1 MGIFSRLSD
10 IVNSNLNAL
19 LDRAEDPQKVIR
31 LVIQEMEDTLV
42 EVRSAAV
49 RLIAERREAER
60 RIAALTRDQEE
71 WHRKAEFA
79 VGRGREDLAKAAL
92 LAKSRAAQA
101 MAEVQVQIAAV
112 QAAIAQ
118 QNEDVG
124 KLQAKLDDAK
134 SREKL
139 ILLRHQNATTRLR
152 VRQTMYDERVT
163 DAFARFEQVER
174 NLDLMEGRVE
184 AYDLGRRPG
193 APTVA
198 EEFAAIEADD
208 QVERELAELKSRIK
222 AERPAEDRAA

>member
-49 RLIAERREAER
+49 RLIAERREGER
-60 RIAALTRDQEE
+60 RIVALTRDRDE
-71 WHRKAEFA
+71 WQRKAEFA
-79 VGRGREDLAKAAL
+79 VQRGREDLAKAAL

-101 MAEVQVQIAAV
+101 IAEAQTQIDAV

-134 SREKL
+134 SREKA
-139 ILLRHQNATTRLR
+139 ILLRQ
-152 VRQTMYDERVT
+152 
-163 DAFARFEQVER
+163 
-174 NLDLMEGRVE
+174 
-184 AYDLGRRPG
+184 
-193 APTVA
+193 
-198 EEFAAIEADD
+198 
-208 QVERELAELKSRIK
+208 
-222 AERPAEDRAA
+222 AERDDAVEGEAIPLRRAGHRCIQPVRTGRTQSRHDGRPRRGV

>member
-49 RLIAERREAER
+49 RLIAERREVER
-60 RIAALTRDQEE
+60 RMAALTRDQDE
-71 WHRKAEFA
+71 WHRKAAFA
-79 VGRGREDLAKAAL
+79 VQRGREDLAKAAL
-92 LAKSRAAQA
+92 LAKSRASQAIAEAQG
-101 MAEVQVQIAAV
+101 QIEAV

-134 SREKL
+134 AREKS
-139 ILLRHQNATTRLR
+139 IVLRQQSATTRLK
-152 VRQTMYDERVT
+152 VKQTLYDERVT

-174 NLDLMEGRVE
+174 NLDLMEGRAE
-184 AYDLGRRPG
+184 AYDLGRRPA

-198 EEFAAIEADD
+198 EEFAALEANDH
-208 QVERELAELKSRIK
+208 VERELAELKSRIK
-222 AERPAEDRAA
+222 AEEKAA

>member
-49 RLIAERREAER
+49 RLIAERREIER
-60 RIAALTRDQEE
+60 RIAALTRDQDE
-71 WHRKAEFA
+71 WHRKAAFA
-79 VGRGREDLAKAAL
+79 VQRGREDLAKAAL
-92 LAKSRAAQA
+92 LAKSRASQAIAEAQHHI
-101 MAEVQVQIAAV
+101 EAV

-134 SREKL
+134 TREKS
-139 ILLRHQNATTRLR
+139 IVLRQQSATTRLK
-152 VRQTMYDERVT
+152 VKQSLYDERVT

-174 NLDLMEGRVE
+174 NLDLMEGRAE
-184 AYDLGRRPG
+184 AYDLGRRPA

-198 EEFAAIEADD
+198 EEFAALEAND

-222 AERPAEDRAA
+222 AEEKAA

>member
-1 MGIFSRLSD
+1 VGIFSRLSD

-49 RLIAERREAER
+49 RLIAERREVER
-60 RIAALTRDQEE
+60 RIAVLTKDQDE

-92 LAKSRAAQA
+92 LAKSRASQAIAEAQS
-101 MAEVQVQIAAV
+101 QIEAV

-134 SREKL
+134 SREKA
-139 ILLRHQNATTRLR
+139 IVLRHQNAATRLK
-152 VRQTMYDERVT
+152 VKQSLYDERVT
-163 DAFARFEQVER
+163 DAFTRFEQVER
-174 NLDLMEGRVE
+174 NLDMMEGRAE
-184 AYDLGRRPG
+184 AYDLGRRPV
-193 APTVA
+193 APTVG
-198 EEFAAIEADD
+198 EEFAALEAND
-208 QVERELAELKSRIK
+208 QVERELAALKSRIK
-222 AERPAEDRAA
+222 PDEKAA

>member
-10 IVNSNLNAL
+10 IVNSNLNSL

-49 RLIAERREAER
+49 RLIAERREVER
-60 RIAALTRDQEE
+60 RIAALTRDQDE

-79 VGRGREDLAKAAL
+79 VQRSREDLAKAAL

-101 MAEVQVQIAAV
+101 IAEAQTQIEAV
-112 QAAIAQ
+112 QSAIAQ
-118 QNEDVG
+118 QNEDIG

-139 ILLRHQNATTRLR
+139 IKLRQQNATTRLR
-152 VRQTMYDERVT
+152 VKQSLYDERVT

-174 NLDLMEGRVE
+174 NLDVMEGRAE
-184 AYDLGRRPG
+184 AYDLGRRP
-193 APTVA
+193 AEPTVA
-198 EEFAAIEADD
+198 EEFAALEAND
-208 QVERELAELKSRIK
+208 QVDRELAELKLRIK
-222 AERPAEDRAA
+222 PEEKAA

>member
-49 RLIAERREAER
+49 RLIAERREVER
-60 RIAALTRDQEE
+60 RMAALTRDQDE
-71 WHRKAEFA
+71 WHRKAAFA
-79 VGRGREDLAKAAL
+79 VQRGREDLAKAAL
-92 LAKSRAAQA
+92 LAKSRASQAIAEAQG
-101 MAEVQVQIAAV
+101 QIEAV

-134 SREKL
+134 AREKS
-139 ILLRHQNATTRLR
+139 IVLRQQSATTRLK
-152 VRQTMYDERVT
+152 VKQTLYDERVT

-174 NLDLMEGRVE
+174 NLDLMEGRAE
-184 AYDLGRRPG
+184 AYDLGRRPA

-198 EEFAAIEADD
+198 EEFAALEAND

-222 AERPAEDRAA
+222 AEEKAA

>member
-49 RLIAERREAER
+49 RLIAERREIER
-60 RIAALTRDQEE
+60 RMAGLVRDRDE
-71 WHRKAEFA
+71 WQRRAEFA
-79 VGRGREDLAKAAL
+79 VSRNREDLAKAAL

-101 MAEVQVQIAAV
+101 IAEAETQVAAV
-112 QAAIAQ
+112 QDALAH

-134 SREKL
+134 SREKT
-139 ILLRHQNATTRLR
+139 ILLRQQNATTRLK
-152 VRQTMYDERVT
+152 VKQTIYDQRVT

-174 NLDLMEGRVE
+174 NLDMMEGRAE
-184 AYDLGRRPG
+184 AYDLGRRP
-193 APTVA
+193 AVPSVA
-198 EEFAAIEADD
+198 EEFAALEADD
-208 QVERELAELKSRIK
+208 QVERELTEIKTRIK
-222 AERPAEDRAA
+222 TEDKAA

>member
-49 RLIAERREAER
+49 RLIAERREIER
-60 RIAALTRDQEE
+60 RIAALTRDQDE
-71 WHRKAEFA
+71 WHRKAAFA
-79 VGRGREDLAKAAL
+79 VQRGREDLAKAAL
-92 LAKSRAAQA
+92 LAKSRASQAIAEAQHHI
-101 MAEVQVQIAAV
+101 EAV

-134 SREKL
+134 AREKS
-139 ILLRHQNATTRLR
+139 IVLRQQSATTRLK
-152 VRQTMYDERVT
+152 VKQSLYDERVT

-174 NLDLMEGRVE
+174 NLDLMEGRAE
-184 AYDLGRRPG
+184 AYDLGRRPA

-198 EEFAAIEADD
+198 EEFAALEAND

-222 AERPAEDRAA
+222 AEEKAA

>member
-49 RLIAERREAER
+49 RLIAERREGER
-60 RIAALTRDQEE
+60 RVAALTRDRDE

-79 VGRGREDLAKAAL
+79 VQRGREDLAKAAL

-101 MAEVQVQIAAV
+101 IAEAQAQIDAV

-134 SREKL
+134 SREKA
-139 ILLRHQNATTRLR
+139 ILLRQQSATTRLK
-152 VRQTMYDERVT
+152 VKQSLYDERVT
-163 DAFARFEQVER
+163 DAFTRFEQVER
-174 NLDLMEGRVE
+174 NLDLMEGRAE
-184 AYDLGRRPG
+184 AYDLGRRP
-193 APTVA
+193 AEPSVA
-198 EEFAAIEADD
+198 EEFAALEAND

-222 AERPAEDRAA
+222 PEDKAA